1 MSPQNPVVELVKLF
15 KQRLDYLDSR
25 TSVLENQIRSN
36 SAETEFSQRFQELIS
51 LLETLPQ
58 TPPTQNP

>member
-1 MSPQNPVVELVKLF
+1 MNSQNPVVELVKLF

-25 TSVLENQIRSN
+25 TSALENQIRSN